1 MGISVLSPLRQ
12 IELKTGEAMEDSAT
26 QTLSE
31 TKLFLGIAAAAEM
44 AGFSARHFRRIV
56 EQDGIPTI
64 QIGRKS
70 FILNSDFTDWVRAKK
85 LKVE

>member
-1 MGISVLSPLRQ
+1 M
-12 IELKTGEAMEDSAT
+12 DNSASDT
-26 QTLSE
+26 QSG

-56 EQDGIPTI
+56 EEDRIPTI

-85 LKVE
+85 LKGIQEDSFTGQVSGEK